1 MDSFKELALAPELMQ
16 ALEKINFSKPTKTQA
31 ATLPLGLEGKDLAV
45 CAATGSGKTAAFGIP
60 IVDGLIKKPG
70 TAALILAPTREL
82 AQQITVFMMSLIQF
96 CPDLKIASV
105 VGGADIRRQMN
116 GLAKNPQIIVAT
128 PGRLIDH
135 IKRKTVNLKNTKY
148 LVLDEGDR
156 MLDMGFTPQLD
167 QILKYL
173 PKKRQSSLYTAT
185 MSMKVRHL
193 AGQYLSKPEAITV
206 GERSM
211 PVKSIKQSVIQVDGK
226 QKYEKILDVL
236 NERSGSVI
244 IFVKTKRRTDFLFK
258 TLKSFGYEVA
268 AVHGDKT
275 QGQRNKAIKQFREG
289 TARILC
295 ATDVAARGLDV
306 PQVEHVINFDLPMMQ
321 EDYVHRIGRTARNG
335 AAGEAV
341 SFVSVEDHRAWLSIA
356 KKYQIPGVELKN
368 VSVRLGGFKKKSSLN
383 KKGSKKKKRSFKT
396 SHSKSE
402 TQFKK
407 KKRNAMKNAPK
418 NKKRRRSR
426 AR

>member
-1 MDSFKELALAPELMQ
+1 MNSFKELALAPELIQ
-16 ALEKINFSKPTKTQA
+16 ALDEINFTTPTETQV
-31 ATLPLGLEGKDLAV
+31 ATLPLGLAGKDMAV

-60 IVDGLIKKPG
+60 IVNGLLKKPG
-70 TAALILAPTREL
+70 TRALILAPTREL
-82 AQQITVFMMSLIQF
+82 AQQITVFMKELIQF
-96 CPDLKIASV
+96 CPDLKIVSI

-135 IKRKTVNLKNTKY
+135 IKRKTVNLSNINF

-156 MLDMGFTPQLD
+156 MLDLGFTPQLE

-173 PKKRQSSLYTAT
+173 PKRRQSSLFTAT
-185 MSMKVRHL
+185 MSMKVRQL
-193 AGQYLSKPEAITV
+193 ANQYLQSPEAITV

-236 NERSGSVI
+236 NDRSGSVI
-244 IFVKTKRRTDFLFK
+244 IFVKTKKRTDFLFK
-258 TLKSFGYEVA
+258 TLKSYGYDVT

-275 QGQRNKAIKQFREG
+275 QGQRNKAIKQFRDG

-341 SFVSVEDHRAWLSIA
+341 SFVSVEDHRAWLGIA

-368 VSVRLGGFKKKSSLN
+368 VSIRLGGFKKKSASRPGA
-383 KKGSKKKKRSFKT
+383 KKKKKRVF
-396 SHSKSE
+396 SE
-402 TQFKK
+402 RNSGGNQQFKK
-407 KKRNAMKNAPK
+407 KKRNAIKNAPK
-418 NKKRRRSR
+418 NKKRNKPR